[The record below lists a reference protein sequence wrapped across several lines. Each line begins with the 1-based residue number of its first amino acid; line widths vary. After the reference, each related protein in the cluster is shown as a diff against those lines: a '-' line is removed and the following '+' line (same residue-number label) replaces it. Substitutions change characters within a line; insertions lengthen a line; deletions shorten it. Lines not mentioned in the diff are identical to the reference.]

1 MNPILDGIL
10 TLEGDYVNHPK
21 DLGGNPLGNH

>member
-21 DLGGNPLGNH
+21 DLGKVRTSS